1 MNKFGKHIGGIRK
14 EIKMT
19 TKFKDILEKAEGE
32 AITRNESLQLFY
44 ETEDYLKAQEVFRVA
59 SKVRDN
65 MLGTTF
71 KWTAGVAS
79 VLPCNLRPLCLY
91 CPYWTKPREPLS
103 MEEILKG
110 VRYIGEHGIREFHL
124 SAGTTLGSKGKKMVE
139 IVRTIRSEVGS
150 QSKIT
155 VNCGAALSQ
164 DSIIELKK
172 LGVTRIVASFETINE
187 KLFQQT
193 KPGDSMEAKKKL
205 AEMINDAGLELGSGL
220 LAGLGDTNHNKRYED
235 YVDFM
240 FYIKKFE
247 NLRSVYVSRFFP
259 FKGIPMESHP
269 RCSAMEGARIIA
281 VMRLVLRDVEIGP
294 AAGWS
299 YDDIPLWVSA
309 GGGNRI
315 GGIHINRTPHYQS
328 NWYLHQALDYRE
340 GMEFRNTIS
349 TATRFLQEIG
359 RSVEY

>member
-1 MNKFGKHIGGIRK
+1 MS
-14 EIKMT
+14 
-19 TKFKDILEKAEGE
+19 TKFKKILEKAEGE
-32 AITRNESLQLFY
+32 AITRDEALHLFY
-44 ETEDYLKAQEVFRVA
+44 ETENYPKAQELFKVA

-65 MLGTTF
+65 TLGTTF

-91 CPYWTKPREPLS
+91 CPYWTKPRDSLS

-110 VRYIGEHGIREFHL
+110 VRYIREQGIREFHL
-124 SAGTTLGSKGKKMVE
+124 SAGTTLGSEGEEMVE
-139 IVRTIRSEVGS
+139 IVRTIRSEADS
-150 QSKIT
+150 QSHIT

-164 DSIIELKK
+164 DSIMELKK
-172 LGVTRIVASFETINE
+172 LGVTRIGASFETINE

-193 KPGDSMEAKKKL
+193 KPGDSLEAKKKL
-205 AEMINDAGLELGSGL
+205 AEMINSAGLELGSGL
-220 LAGLGDTNHNKRYED
+220 LSGLGCKDCSEKCPIGTSGKLEPSRYED

-240 FYIKKFE
+240 FYIREFE
-247 NLRSVYVSRFFP
+247 NLRTVYVSRFFP
-259 FKGIPMESHP
+259 YTGIPMADHP

-281 VMRLVLRDVEIGP
+281 VMRLVLRDVQIGP

-315 GGIHINRTPHYQS
+315 GGIHVNRTPHYQS
-328 NWYLHQALDYRE
+328 NWYLHQALDYHE
-340 GMEFRNTIS
+340 GLEFRNTIS
-349 TATRFLQEIG
+349 TATRFLQEMG
-359 RSVEY
+359 MSVEY